1 MHKKIITGLMLNS
14 WVFQPYLFALGSV
27 QYVVNLR
34 NTDLNENIT
43 FKNIFNQVKVLQLI
57 AN

>member
-1 MHKKIITGLMLNS
+1 MLNS

-27 QYVVNLR
+27 HYVVNLR

>member
-1 MHKKIITGLMLNS
+1 M
-14 WVFQPYLFALGSV
+14 FALKSV
-27 QYVVNLR
+27 HYVVNLR
-34 NTDLNENIT
+34 NTDLNENII